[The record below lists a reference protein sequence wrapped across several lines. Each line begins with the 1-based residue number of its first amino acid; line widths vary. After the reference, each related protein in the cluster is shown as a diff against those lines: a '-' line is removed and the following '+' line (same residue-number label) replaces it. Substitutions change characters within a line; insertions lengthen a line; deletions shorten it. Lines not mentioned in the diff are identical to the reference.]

1 MAADVTVRMDPAQV
15 RALEGDEPTRKEIL
29 RAGYQ
34 MAKKAATGGDAPR
47 RTGRGANSIRGSVSA
62 EDANAA
68 DVSWGQRYF
77 YMVFHEDGWSPKPGG
92 PRLPGRHFLR
102 RAFETYA
109 HF

>member
-1 MAADVTVRMDPAQV
+1 MAGDTTVRMDPAQI
-15 RALEGDEPTRKEIL
+15 RALEGDPPTRKEIQ

-34 MAKKAATGGDAPR
+34 LAKKAATGDAPR
-47 RTGRGANSIRGSVSA
+47 RTGRGANSIRGTVSA
-62 EDANAA
+62 VDPNAA
-68 DVSWGQRYF
+68 DVSWGQRYY
-77 YMVFHEDGWSPKPGG
+77 YMIFHEDGWSPNPGG